1 MHQNTPGTTEHNGPS
16 YRGNDPRLAPPTLLV
31 LAAAEN
37 CVAAMY
43 PSASWGGRTGG
54 RHQVGPPFHS
64 TYIRHHFFANLHRS
78 THTLLDLSAT
88 MAGLRAALAVL
99 LAARQL
105 TVGGA
110 TTFVC
115 GGDYTDASQNCTA
128 NPGCPTG
135 DGCPPEQPI
144 CFAMP
149 DDQCFGP
156 PTVPE
161 PTAKPTAGPT
171 PEPLQVCGTSLADA
185 TSGCKSNA
193 ACPEGDGRRCPVG
206 AACFSVPVDQCLTEA
221 PSPQPTSVPK
231 VCGADFAA
239 AEANCLDLSKRC
251 PSGQGCATGE
261 ACFSVPPGRCGVAT
275 PTTPGPTTAAPVV
288 ASVPAEPTVSP
299 TAAAVPAEPTTAPA
313 VSAPADPTASPAQS
327 SLKVC
332 GTNYTDVTANC
343 RTNPGCPTGDVSAL
357 PDCPLLVVH
366 MMCSFPLPLYVSLIR
381 TAYALIKSQGCP
393 MGMTCFALPPS
404 ACPEPVPT
412 ASPVTTPPTVPATA
426 GPTAAVP
433 AGTSPPTNATGTVS
447 PTVSVAPSAAV
458 VSPTAKPT
466 ASPVYNRFFCG
477 ATYND
482 AEANCVTA
490 QPCPS
495 GFATDC
501 DEPGAAC
508 FGITAERCLSG
519 APTGAPTGAGPQP
532 SISPTVSSAPTGET
546 RVPSAAPTKV
556 PTENVFYC
564 GMTFELAQS
573 NCSEETAC
581 PTGAGCPGGMLCYNG
596 ITCSAQTTAPSPAP
610 TPTMQG
616 IFGTGAPTKKPTLP
630 VFEKY
635 CGFSVDDAASNCET
649 AVACPDGL
657 SSVCPSGQTCFPI
670 PEACWRP
677 VDPDA
682 PTPTDAPIAFDVS
695 SPNFCG
701 ADFNDALDN
710 CYQRTPCPTGFAD
723 ECPGEQGCYPVSEC
737 VAPEP
742 ATSPSP
748 TMAGGSGANATTMGP
763 TPGPVTVKP
772 TWGDFEFPEGPSASC
787 RAGSG
792 LLVRSMVLAGVA
804 MAALVM

>member
-1 MHQNTPGTTEHNGPS
+1 
-16 YRGNDPRLAPPTLLV
+16 
-31 LAAAEN
+31 
-37 CVAAMY
+37 
-43 PSASWGGRTGG
+43 
-54 RHQVGPPFHS
+54 
-64 TYIRHHFFANLHRS
+64 
-78 THTLLDLSAT
+78 

-99 LAARQL
+99 LAAHRL
-105 TVGGA
+105 AAVGA

-185 TSGCKSNA
+185 TSGCNTNA
-193 ACPEGDGRRCPVG
+193 ACPGGDGSLCPVG

-261 ACFSVPPGRCGVAT
+261 ACFSVPPGRCGAVT
-275 PTTPGPTTAAPVV
+275 PTTPGPTTAAPVA

-299 TAAAVPAEPTTAPA
+299 SAAAVPAEPTASPIVAAPA
-313 VSAPADPTASPAQS
+313 EPTASPVQS

-332 GTNYTDVTANC
+332 GANYTDVTANC
-343 RTNPGCPTGDVSAL
+343 RTNPGCPTGD
-357 PDCPLLVVH
+357 
-366 MMCSFPLPLYVSLIR
+366 
-381 TAYALIKSQGCP
+381 GCP

-404 ACPEPVPT
+404 ACPEPGPT
-412 ASPVTTPPTVPATA
+412 ASPVTIPPTVPVTAGPTA

-433 AGTSPPTNATGTVS
+433 AGTSPPTNATGTTS
-447 PTVSVAPSAAV
+447 PTASPAPSATV

-482 AEANCVTA
+482 AEANCFTA

-519 APTGAPTGAGPQP
+519 APTGAPTGTRPQP
-532 SISPTVSSAPTGET
+532 SISPTASSAPTGET
-546 RVPSAAPTKV
+546 QSPSAAPTKS

-581 PTGAGCPGGMLCYNG
+581 PTGAGCPEGMLCYNG

-635 CGFSVDDAASNCET
+635 CGVSVEDAANNCET
-649 AVACPDGL
+649 AAACPDGL

-677 VDPDA
+677 VDPAA
-682 PTPTDAPIAFDVS
+682 PNPTDAPIAFDVD

-737 VAPEP
+737 VPP
-742 ATSPSP
+742 PPTTSPSP
-748 TMAGGSGANATTMGP
+748 TTAGGSGAATMGP
-763 TPGPVTVKP
+763 TPGPTKTPSTVKP

-792 LLVRSMVLAGVA
+792 LLVRSMVLAGVV
-804 MAALVM
+804 MATLVM